1 MDKKNDSYPHDDK
14 PIHTFCKNNEKFGVA
29 SLNNGQSRF
38 LKIFTKKKFKL
49 GLLKICR
56 YRIYINPFLL

>member
-1 MDKKNDSYPHDDK
+1 MMINKFTYSVKIMKIYG
-14 PIHTFCKNNEKFGVA
+14 EKFGAA

-49 GLLKICR
+49 GLLKIWR
-56 YRIYINPFLL
+56 YRIYINPFLM